1 MIPPGRGRGLQQNLL
16 WFKLNRGKLRTLFA
30 AQRVQL
36 NLFLIKWIKT
46 KEVFWKR
53 QSQFM
58 TYFNSCF
65 AQDLSFSRSRL
76 HILNQIYKNNQL
88 HENYANYEQIDNAD
102 EFTPTV

>member
-1 MIPPGRGRGLQQNLL
+1 MTPPGQGWGLQQNLL

-36 NLFLIKWIKT
+36 NLFLIKWIKP
-46 KEVFWKR
+46 KEVSWKL

-58 TYFNSCF
+58 TYFDSCF

-76 HILNQIYKNNQL
+76 YKLNQIYKNNQL
-88 HENYANYEQIDNAD
+88 HENYANYEQIDDAD